1 MASDSHVAIALAFAL
16 FPLIKFQS
24 ANRAFQAFGLDSRI
38 SFASP
43 DCSNLWS
50 NKGRL
55 REEGGLHSDSLR
67 LWIARR
73 LPT

>member
-55 REEGGLHSDSLR
+55 REGVER
-67 LWIARR
+67 KA
-73 LPT
+73 